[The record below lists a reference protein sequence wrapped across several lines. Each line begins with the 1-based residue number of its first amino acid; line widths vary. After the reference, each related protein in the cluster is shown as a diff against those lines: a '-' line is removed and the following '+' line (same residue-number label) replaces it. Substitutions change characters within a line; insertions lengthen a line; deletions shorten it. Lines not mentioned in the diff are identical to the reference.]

1 MEKAVEI
8 IDSIRQC
15 VEKGTLSFIIGAG
28 FSRNI
33 SKVFPLWGELLTPL
47 VEELYPQCNVKNKV
61 QREQRIKQIIAE
73 KTYLGVASEYV
84 RRHGYHE
91 AIDIYIE
98 QRMPYLVC
106 REDGGYDLMVNG
118 EIVDSNPSIE
128 CHKKL
133 LSLDVKH
140 LFTFN
145 YDNSLDILADVSASS
160 RLLEQQERANK
171 QLQILQDALEQYV
184 VEYEMLGINI
194 TDAENTSSTEAK
206 DEKID
211 YTKINGVIN
220 NVGLGLTPYSDSV
233 SNFQELYQSH
243 INEIRTEIAKQKDIV
258 KTTQIQ
264 REGKYQLITNAYQ
277 ISLTDTCKNIYKLHG
292 NLRIGDVPYEF
303 DGDKHM
309 QYVITQEDYDIYP
322 KKHEAFVSLMRISL
336 LKGCLCLIGFS
347 GDDPNFLAWIDWVKD
362 ILDESAVREEHRLRT
377 IYYINAGSQKLE
389 APKELLLRN
398 HYIEIINLY
407 ECFPDADT
415 PQERISR
422 FLDYLS
428 RDKDSYEVYNESW
441 GRINIERGKLDDI
454 DSLAVDIDN
463 VYKLAEYNKIPNQF
477 GIAHYHRTNIFS
489 RIADIINADINP
501 ILRSKLIYSAIIRR
515 INAHQCC
522 FKSKAN

>member
-61 QREQRIKQIIAE
+61 QREQRIKQIITE
-73 KTYLGVASEYV
+73 KSYLGVASEYV

-145 YDNSLDILADVSASS
+145 YDNSLDILADVSVSG

-184 VEYEMLGINI
+184 VEYETLGINI

-362 ILDESAVREEHRLRT
+362 ILDESAVRGQHRLRT
-377 IYYINAGSQKLE
+377 IYYVNAGSQKLE

-398 HYIEIINLY
+398 HYIEVINLY

-415 PQERISR
+415 PQERISC

-428 RDKDSYEVYNESW
+428 RDKDSYEVYN
-441 GRINIERGKLDDI
+441 
-454 DSLAVDIDN
+454 
-463 VYKLAEYNKIPNQF
+463 
-477 GIAHYHRTNIFS
+477 
-489 RIADIINADINP
+489 
-501 ILRSKLIYSAIIRR
+501 
-515 INAHQCC
+515 
-522 FKSKAN
+522 